1 MYKIRKYFRKDKKS
15 PNKQRGNMDPH
26 TQFIR
31 NVSHRMK
38 IDSMTKFS
46 PSSYELSTIP
56 GHSIPEFVGKL
67 FDIGNEYNEKM
78 KSVTE
83 YAKVCTGQFVS
94 IEAPLLVRNVISNA
108 TVTSKRL
115 MKNISGVNPTIYI
128 HIDTNV
134 PISEII
140 ADGPAITGIL
150 QELIY
155 NGLRHSLDDEVTL
168 KVFCDEFDSNKL
180 YFTVENTG
188 ILVDPSDIPTIFEPF
203 ILTSKSED
211 CVRER
216 GLGLG
221 LAKSKKT
228 AELIGG
234 GIKVETNGT
243 TMFTIWVPFSYDK
256 KLSFNTRPLD
266 LDDRKRRSLSNY
278 EDSDGESMCSVD
290 RDMDGG
296 IRVLVVDDSIMM
308 LKVFNRMMS
317 KIDIEVETCSD
328 PLIAL
333 NKIVSCK
340 YDAIFLDVIMPVM
353 TGIMCAHHIR
363 DGDSINK
370 NTPIIV
376 VTADVS
382 TETRKLTSYIPNSL
396 LLEKPAILSVITR
409 SLISVIPD
417 KEKTEYLKEHCK

>member
-83 YAKVCTGQFVS
+83 YAKVCTGQFVP

-115 MKNISGVNPTIYI
+115 MKNISGVNPTIHI
-128 HIDTNV
+128 HIDT
-134 PISEII
+134 
-140 ADGPAITGIL
+140 
-150 QELIY
+150 
-155 NGLRHSLDDEVTL
+155 DEVTL